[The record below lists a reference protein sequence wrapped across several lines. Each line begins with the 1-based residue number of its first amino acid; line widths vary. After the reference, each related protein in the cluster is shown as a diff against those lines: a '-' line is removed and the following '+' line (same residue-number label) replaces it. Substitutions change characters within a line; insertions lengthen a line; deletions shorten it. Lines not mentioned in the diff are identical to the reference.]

1 VSCGKVGKKRNGA
14 ALLSMFAGNAICC
27 DDAREIPSTCCRSF
41 VYKCL
46 TSAFRPSASLAT
58 SHTSQASKSG
68 CWIRFVIGVSVHYSS
83 AQIYYTVFF
92 VWKYV
97 GQRRHKCVLY
107 CLLFVF
113 LRPVKQLFIFNIMT
127 VREEKTTIC
136 SGMAGL
142 KDR

>member
-1 VSCGKVGKKRNGA
+1 MSCGKVGKKRNGA

-92 VWKYV
+92 CMEVCWTK
-97 GQRRHKCVLY
+97 
-107 CLLFVF
+107 
-113 LRPVKQLFIFNIMT
+113 
-127 VREEKTTIC
+127 E
-136 SGMAGL
+136 A
-142 KDR
+142 